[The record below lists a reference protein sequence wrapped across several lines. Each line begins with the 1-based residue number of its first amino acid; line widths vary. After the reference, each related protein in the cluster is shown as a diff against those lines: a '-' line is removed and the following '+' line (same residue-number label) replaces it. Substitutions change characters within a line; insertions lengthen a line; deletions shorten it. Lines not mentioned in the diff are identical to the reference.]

1 MAKDALLGSGGVTIT
16 GGASNA
22 WTSGT
27 SYYSPTVS
35 IEPFGSN
42 GTHSTIWA
50 RFILNQPTFAAIPI
64 ASGTYGFHFHVAASK
79 DGNTFTQISQLPT
92 DTDALKTHM
101 VYVQGTLAAAA
112 QSLTIA
118 HNVNATSSPTFTNG
132 NSAIP
137 AAPYAVVGDV
147 FTFAATATPFATAT
161 PYYVVSST
169 PVAAAAT
176 PQSNITLAATPG
188 GAPITFTGTTGAF
201 SISKVTP
208 VPIAVGDAYQ
218 IKGTFTAGLDGV
230 GGSAFTIVDGQNI
243 VVTRVANTGVSTS
256 VFFRVSGDSNNSG
269 TQREYVQGASSST
282 SVSINSPNFGGEIY
296 LPICAPVGTSTNM
309 STVQQDNYKYVRGV
323 AVFTST
329 GTTITP
335 TTTVRMDLVTSR
347 DGAYT

>member
-1 MAKDALLGSGGVTIT
+1 MAKDALLGGSVTI
-16 GGASNA
+16 NA
-22 WTSGT
+22 GSTWTSGT

-50 RFILNQPTFAAIPI
+50 RFILSQPTFAAIPV

-101 VYVQGTLAAAA
+101 VYVQGTLAASA
-112 QSLTIA
+112 QSLTIP

-147 FTFAATATPFATAT
+147 FTFAATATPFATGT

-176 PQSNITLAATPG
+176 PQSNITLSATPG

-208 VPIAVGDAYQ
+208 VPIAVGDTYQ

-243 VVTRVANTGVSTS
+243 VVSRVANTGVATS
-256 VFFRVSGDSNNSG
+256 VFFRVAGDTNNSG
-269 TQREYVQGASSST
+269 TLREYVQGAAAST
-282 SVSINSPNFGGEIY
+282 SVSINMPNFGGEIY
-296 LPICAPVGTSTNM
+296 LPICAPVGTPTNM

-323 AVFTST
+323 AVFTSS

-335 TTTVRMDLVTSR
+335 TTTVRMDLVTAR
-347 DGAYT
+347 DGAFS